1 MKQIPHL
8 AESFWQILQK
18 FRERSGLTQIGLTQI
33 GLATK
38 IDCPLSYIGFLEHGK
53 KVPTLTTFH
62 LLCEALEV
70 SPYEFMDAYQSI
82 IISKTEK

>member
-8 AESFWQILQK
+8 AESFGQILQK
-18 FRERSGLTQIGLTQI
+18 FRERSGLTQIE
-33 GLATK
+33 LATK
-38 IDCPLSYIGFLEHGK
+38 IDCSLSYIGFLEHGK

-70 SPYEFMDAYQSI
+70 TPYEFMDAYQSI